1 MPPTPSRR
9 RDHPPGRPGFTLIE
23 LLVVI
28 AIIAVLIG
36 LLLPAVQ
43 KVREAAARMKCANNL
58 KQIGIGFHNY
68 ALTNEGFPP
77 GYNGVGMKPG
87 WGWAAFLLPYVEQQA
102 LANQLGLPQSVFGNG
117 ADPAPPTA
125 LTGMALS
132 VYTCPSATDPPQN
145 FQKRNYGKS
154 NYRGI
159 CGPGAPAAWYQ
170 DFDYGGVLFQN
181 SHVRFSDIT
190 DGTATTVAVG
200 ECFADAN
207 RGYVGAIWA
216 GMDDDIG
223 TVYIS
228 DVYWGIDTGAFVL
241 NGTGPQAKASCHT
254 GGVQFVF
261 CDGHVQ
267 FLRTSIDPA
276 VAVALAGRNDGIVV
290 GDF

>member
-1 MPPTPSRR
+1 VKAQSARR
-9 RDHPPGRPGFTLIE
+9 GFTLIE

-43 KVREAAARMKCANNL
+43 KVREAAARMKCGNNL
-58 KQIGIGFHNY
+58 KQIGLGLHNY
-68 ALTNEGFPP
+68 ALTYEGFPP
-77 GYNGVGMKPG
+77 GYNGVGMRPG

-102 LANQLGLPQSVFGNG
+102 VHDQLGLPRSVFGAG
-117 ADPAPPTA
+117 ADPAPPVA
-125 LTGMALS
+125 LTQMALA

-159 CGPGAPAAWYQ
+159 CGPGAPLTWYQ
-170 DFDYGGVLFQN
+170 DFDYGGVFFQN
-181 SHVRFSDIT
+181 SRVRFADIT
-190 DGTATTVAVG
+190 DGTANTVAVG
-200 ECFADAN
+200 ECYADAKL
-207 RGYVGAIWA
+207 GYVGAIWA

-223 TVYIS
+223 SIYVS
-228 DVYWGIDTGAFVL
+228 DVFWGIDTGTFAL
-241 NGTGPQAKASCHT
+241 NGTGAQSFASRHT

-267 FLRTSIDPA
+267 FLRTTIDPS
-276 VAVALAGRNDGIVV
+276 VVVALAGRNDGIVV
-290 GDF
+290 GDY